1 MSEFNPKRFETVS
14 NAADRTDAEKAQ
26 IIDDLTANLQAFE
39 ADRYEEYL
47 QENQSEADFEAAMAQ
62 RAEHE
67 AEAENDQKFALE
79 QQVLAEPKLRQMYMM
94 AQQINGL
101 RTKVGTDPS
110 AEFIIADKESKLAE
124 LMDTYAADAQADKD
138 MTYTNAE
145 DERRSTKKRMQDEAD
160 QALEAKMAALNFII
174 DQTDTNEAPA
184 SIDTEST
191 TPDTP
196 DNKEVEVDT
205 PQNTENP
212 EQEVNQVNP
221 SVEQADPAGKDES
234 QEGDQKAQ
242 IAETGKTQSSAEKS
256 VDEAEEEPD
265 TYEILGDR
273 MVAGRKLTRVR
284 IQRNTPD
291 GRVVRSVKEFDDEQ
305 FEKYFANQ
313 GIELPALESE
323 DEPEETSEPVESEQ
337 GQDGPDKEEEA
348 AEEAPAAQTAPV
360 VVLPPVSNTFT
371 GHAERPFT
379 PSVSAATPQ
388 TPASPTSGPEVTGPV
403 LTGTESQG
411 EPNSAEAQSR
421 KVEELVD
428 AKVAA
433 YRQAVRTGNER
444 TRNAIRDQVRT
455 YFGHYLEGNAE
466 RAAAEILPAK
476 FDQIDI
482 EEAAQSWYTDSR
494 FSQSGTEQAGG
505 QEARTGSFWQELGA
519 AWKTDRFEGIMDVVN
534 DEMGPEW
541 SAAPAER
548 RKGHERESRL
558 GRAARWLGI
567 IRDDGRSER
576 TDAEA
581 ADDQAQSDETNVV
594 TTNR

>member
-39 ADRYEEYL
+39 ADRYEKYL

-62 RAEHE
+62 RAEHD

-101 RTKVGTDPS
+101 RTKVDTDPS

-212 EQEVNQVNP
+212 EQEVNQEAAANS
-221 SVEQADPAGKDES
+221 SVEQASPAGKDES

-323 DEPEETSEPVESEQ
+323 DEPEETSEPAEPEQ
-337 GQDGPDKEEEA
+337 GQGEPEEEK
-348 AEEAPAAQTAPV
+348 AEEAPVAQTAPV
-360 VVLPPVSNTFT
+360 VVPPVFTTFT
-371 GHAERPFT
+371 GYAET
-379 PSVSAATPQ
+379 PYTPTSAATPQ

-403 LTGTESQG
+403 LTGAAAAGPESQG
-411 EPNSAEAQSR
+411 EPSSD
-421 KVEELVD
+421 ELRRQFIDEQVTR
-428 AKVAA
+428 
-433 YRQAVRTGNER
+433 YRQADARLRRGYYEQAGQWASYREGTPERNRGEELLRLYREINDNEQYAR
-444 TRNAIRDQVRT
+444 VW
-455 YFGHYLEGNAE
+455 
-466 RAAAEILPAK
+466 PVV
-476 FDQIDI
+476 
-482 EEAAQSWYTDSR
+482 
-494 FSQSGTEQAGG
+494 SGEQAGG
-505 QEARTGSFWQELGA
+505 QKTGLSALWQELGA
-519 AWKTDRFEGIMDVVN
+519 AWKTDRAEGIMDVVN
-534 DEMGPEW
+534 DKMGPEW

-548 RKGHERESRL
+548 RETRKPGRIRRGL
-558 GRAARWLGI
+558 GRAGRWLGLI
-567 IRDDGRSER
+567 EDTRPER

-581 ADDQAQSDETNVV
+581 ADDQAQPDETNVV